1 MLYVLDDGTIQLTR
15 GDTARLST
23 VISNGATGQP
33 YEIQPNDVLT
43 LTVKKTVKD
52 LEPRFQKTITGT
64 NVFHILPTDTH
75 CLEFGKYVYDVH
87 ITTEASDVYTVVGPC
102 TFEILKEVTY

>member
-1 MLYVLDDGTIQLTR
+1 M
-15 GDTARLST
+15 ST

-33 YEIQPNDVLT
+33 YEIRPNDVLT

-52 LEPRFQKTITGT
+52 LEPRFQKKTINGT
-64 NVFHILPTDTH
+64 NVFRILPADTH
-75 CLEFGKYVYDVH
+75 ALEFGKYVYDVQ
-87 ITTEASDVYTVVGPC
+87 ITTEASDVYTVIGPC